1 MGAVMNQRARSGLIG
16 GLLCVACLWS
26 GCSLIFPFDV
36 DPNGDGNEDSGA
48 ATDLE
53 TTADLISDSAGDL
66 ASPPPYDGGRE
77 GASPGEGSIQPGC
90 QLKPCPLPQWCP
102 LDTSTISLSNLML
115 FDIWGS
121 DLDNLWIV
129 GEKETVLRYSTKS
142 CRWEAVDLSTV
153 LDPVSYGHVKD
164 KDLYAVW
171 GAGQDLYVV
180 GQDGIA
186 LRFAGTAWSLE
197 KLPVTGNSLY
207 AVGGAAPDRIFAGGF
222 VGKLYQ
228 HAISSWS
235 PLSQVITDAVTGI
248 SAETAESPNP
258 GAGGAVFAVGGSGAL
273 IYRDNDNPDF
283 TTLVGVECAQAVS
296 WQGVWAASAT
306 PSPPAPEV
314 VAVST
319 SGLILHYNPGFSPN
333 PCKKVPT
340 LKGHDLRD
348 VDGQQASDLWTV
360 GAGGFVGRCTNG
372 TWQAVSQGLTSE
384 ILQAVWVSPPQPGW
398 VVAVGAKGTII
409 RTDY

>member
-1 MGAVMNQRARSGLIG
+1 MLL
-16 GLLCVACLWS
+16 GLLCVLCFCS
-26 GCSLIFPFDV
+26 SCSLIFPFEV
-36 DPNGDGNEDSGA
+36 NPKGDEDSGVA
-48 ATDLE
+48 LDLVS
-53 TTADLISDSAGDL
+53 TADQTADQKTPDGAGDL
-66 ASPPPYDGGRE
+66 ASPPPSDGGKD
-77 GASPGEGSIQPGC
+77 GTGSSEGSIQPGC
-90 QLKPCPLPQWCP
+90 QQKPCPVPQWCP
-102 LDTSTISLSNLML
+102 LDTSTINLTGRML

-129 GEKETVLRYSTKS
+129 GANETILRYSTQQ
-142 CRWEAVDLSTV
+142 CRWEPVDLSTA
-153 LDPVSYGHVKD
+153 LDPVSYGHVTK

-186 LRFAGTAWSLE
+186 LRFNGTAWTLE
-197 KLPVTGNSLY
+197 KLPVTGNTLF
-207 AVGGAAPDRIFAGGF
+207 AVGGKAPDRIFAGGF
-222 VGKLYQ
+222 VGKIFQ
-228 HAISSWS
+228 HAITSWS
-235 PLSQVITDAVTGI
+235 PLAQVITEHVTGI
-248 SAETAESPNP
+248 SAETAASPSP
-258 GAGGAVFAVGGSGAL
+258 AAGGAVFAVGSSGAV

-319 SGLILHYNPGFSPN
+319 SGLILHYNPGYSPN

-340 LKGHDLRD
+340 LKGQFLMD
-348 VDGQQASDLWTV
+348 VDGQQATDLWTV
-360 GAGGFVGRCTNG
+360 GYSGFVGRCTNG
-372 TWQAVSQGLTSE
+372 IWQNVNQGLTSE
-384 ILQAVWVSPPQPGW
+384 ILQAVWVSPPKPGW

-409 RTDY
+409 RTNY